1 MNEQIQ
7 NQPQETNEN
16 YDGLIQLVNDYID
29 QISKPNYDV
38 DLTNYIQNLNSSQET
53 NETQENQ
60 KTQTERKYA
69 GIFNTVED
77 LEKSYKELQ
86 AEYTRVNQ
94 NYKKF
99 ERYKD
104 LIELLDKDPV
114 IQKKVAELIYKRYY
128 DTGEKKEYGYTEDE
142 EEFGF
147 SDLYEES
154 KSEKKF
160 DISNVI
166 PYIENKVKELVDAKI
181 KEFFGLV
188 NAIQSFAKKNNLDQD
203 SLQEVINI
211 AKSKNI
217 TLEEA
222 LNEYRDKMNKLRE
235 KIMKEIGATPVG
247 KETPVFTSKNISV
260 PQKETI
266 DFSQGFDKLPREKQL
281 ELLATYFPFL

>member
-7 NQPQETNEN
+7 NQQQDANEN

-38 DLTNYIQNLNSSQET
+38 DLTNYIQNLNPSQET

-128 DTGEKKEYGYTEDE
+128 DTGEKKEYGYTEE
-142 EEFGF
+142 EDEFGF

-260 PQKETI
+260 PQKEVI

>member
-7 NQPQETNEN
+7 NQPQESNEN

-38 DLTNYIQNLNSSQET
+38 DLTNYIQNLNQNQGS
-53 NETQENQ
+53 NETQESQ
-60 KTQTERKYA
+60 KEQTERKYA
-69 GIFNTVED
+69 GIFNTIED

-128 DTGEKKEYGYTEDE
+128 DTGDRKEYSYAEEED
-142 EEFGF
+142 EFGF
-147 SDLYEES
+147 SDLYEEN
-154 KSEKKF
+154 KNEKKF

-166 PYIENKVKELVDAKI
+166 PYIENKVRELVDAKI

-188 NAIQSFAKKNNLDQD
+188 NAIQNFAKKNNLDQD

-247 KETPVFTSKNISV
+247 KETPVFTSKNISI